1 MIIGVPKESLHQE
14 HRVGLTPDAA
24 AHLHRLGHTIV
35 VQHDAGL
42 GARFSNHEYE
52 QAGAQIVYSAEEA
65 YRRADLV
72 TRIGT
77 MSSVELDLLKPGS
90 AICSFHH
97 MAVASKALVAGLVER
112 EITAISYELIEDAAG
127 DRPILA
133 PFSEMAGML
142 AVHLAGYYLQN
153 DSGGRGIL
161 LGNVPGIAPPT
172 VVVLGAGIA
181 GRTAACHARATGA
194 RVVVVDTDMAKLRAV
209 SSRCGGQV
217 ATANASLEP
226 LENYTA
232 SADVLI
238 GAVLIPGSRAPILVT
253 EGMVEGMRRGSV
265 IVDLSIDQG
274 GCVETS
280 RPTSLDQPTFI
291 VHDVVHY
298 CVPNMTA
305 NVARTASKA
314 LTRAVL
320 PQLVSL
326 AERGTGG
333 AAAADPHLAAGVVM
347 YEGNLVHAHV
357 AAAHNLPFVE
367 LRSLLAGAGA

>member
-1 MIIGVPKESLHQE
+1 
-14 HRVGLTPDAA
+14 
-24 AHLHRLGHTIV
+24 
-35 VQHDAGL
+35 
-42 GARFSNHEYE
+42 
-52 QAGAQIVYSAEEA
+52 
-65 YRRADLV
+65 
-72 TRIGT
+72 
-77 MSSVELDLLKPGS
+77 
-90 AICSFHH
+90 
-97 MAVASKALVAGLVER
+97 
-112 EITAISYELIEDAAG
+112 YELIEDAAG

-172 VVVLGAGIA
+172 VVILGAGIA

-253 EGMVEGMRRGSV
+253 EDMVEGMRRGSV

-305 NVARTASKA
+305 NVARTASKV

-347 YEGNLVHAHV
+347 YEGNLVHAQV
-357 AAAHNLPFVE
+357 ASAHGLPFVE